1 LYYRL
6 GLAVDWVELVMRNG
20 EEEGEGAL
28 MGERNVYIE
37 GIRSRFWGR
46 SKDGRFGRCME
57 RLGRG
62 GGNQGE
68 TKCLWNVRGRGSP
81 DITLPA
87 FKPLKDG
94 SHHNAGP
101 GCQ

>member
-1 LYYRL
+1 
-6 GLAVDWVELVMRNG
+6 
-20 EEEGEGAL
+20 
-28 MGERNVYIE
+28 
-37 GIRSRFWGR
+37 
-46 SKDGRFGRCME
+46 ME

-68 TKCLWNVRGRGSP
+68 SKCLWNVRGRGSP